1 MALISEESKD
11 LLQAQAELYN
21 QVFSY
26 MKSVA
31 LAVALDLRIADA
43 IHHHGGAATIFQ
55 IAGEIGVNPCKIP
68 RLRRLMRALTVAGIF
83 TIQPSDEQ
91 TVKASSAGHE
101 PAAVYKLT
109 TASRILI
116 SKSSPSLFPT
126 LSQQLNSFRDSVLSM
141 GLSAWFQHDEQPGPC
156 PFTLRHGIT
165 FWEKSERDH
174 AANASFNNSMAADS
188 HFLMQVALKEFSEIF
203 HGMGS
208 LVDVGGGVGGAAISI
223 AAAFPCMKC
232 SVLDLPHVVAKA
244 PSASASNNVQFV
256 AGDMFQSI
264 PPANAV
270 FLKWILHDWGDD
282 ECIKILKNCKQA
294 IPSRDAGGKA
304 VIVDIVVG
312 SKPSDTKLLETQ
324 VLCDLNMMK
333 VGGAE
338 RDEQEWKKLFLE
350 AGFKDYNIMPVL
362 GLWSIIEVYP

>member
-43 IHHHGGAATIFQ
+43 IHHHGGAATVSQ

-68 RLRRLMRALTVAGIF
+68 ELRRLMRVLTVAGAC
-83 TIQPSDEQ
+83 TIQPSEQ
-91 TVKASSAGHE
+91 TAEASSAGHE

-109 TASRILI
+109 TASRLLI
-116 SKSSPSLFPT
+116 SESSPSLFPT

-141 GLSAWFQHDEQPGPC
+141 GLSAWFRHDEQPGPC

-174 AANASFNNSMAADS
+174 AANTSFNNSMAADS
-188 HFLMQVALKEFSEIF
+188 HFLMQIVLKEFSEIF
-203 HGMGS
+203 HGMDS

-244 PSASASNNVQFV
+244 PAFVSNVQFV
-256 AGDMFQSI
+256 AGDMFESI
-264 PPANAV
+264 PQANIV
-270 FLKWILHDWGDD
+270 FLKVLWLLLYIFIYHPTLITFGCSNTRSNKLPIL
-282 ECIKILKNCKQA
+282 
-294 IPSRDAGGKA
+294 
-304 VIVDIVVG
+304 
-312 SKPSDTKLLETQ
+312 T
-324 VLCDLNMMK
+324 
-333 VGGAE
+333 
-338 RDEQEWKKLFLE
+338 
-350 AGFKDYNIMPVL
+350 
-362 GLWSIIEVYP
+362 

>member
-270 FLKWILHDWGDD
+270 FLKVLWLLLFFSNINNNNIRGSSNAHSNKLPIL
-282 ECIKILKNCKQA
+282 
-294 IPSRDAGGKA
+294 
-304 VIVDIVVG
+304 
-312 SKPSDTKLLETQ
+312 T
-324 VLCDLNMMK
+324 
-333 VGGAE
+333 
-338 RDEQEWKKLFLE
+338 
-350 AGFKDYNIMPVL
+350 
-362 GLWSIIEVYP
+362 